1 MAISV
6 ARAAYSAYK
15 VRVCSRISVR
25 RRLYI
30 FVASTATAMQRHKM
44 QFCTFAS
51 WLALVASGF
60 SCYRYVCV
68 FCLGACVCLA
78 ERFVYHLRT
87 KWANALVY
95 TCVYT
100 DRHWLPSGASC
111 RFPLAPLAPCLHS
124 CVSAWLTSERLPL
137 IIE

>member
-1 MAISV
+1 MSDEGF
-6 ARAAYSAYK
+6 
-15 VRVCSRISVR
+15 
-25 RRLYI
+25 I
-30 FVASTATAMQRHKM
+30 FLLHLRQQPLQRHKM

-124 CVSAWLTSERLPL
+124 CLVFTPCASAWLTSERLAL
-137 IIE
+137 NTRRGQKVERWFA